1 MSAERQVVEDLEPG
15 ALFAVEKISG
25 HFKQEAMGDHDP
37 YGNIFFK
44 WTFEHK
50 GDPIQVHLLQTL
62 NGGWGLAVADFG
74 HDGVHAREFRKKNK
88 GFMKYAKKI
97 VCQETGSDVGIL
109 Y

>member
-1 MSAERQVVEDLEPG
+1 MQSVEDVHPG
-15 ALFAVEKISG
+15 ALFAVEKISA
-25 HFKQEAMGDHDP
+25 HFEQEAMIDRDT
-37 YGNIFFK
+37 YNNVFWK
-44 WTFEHK
+44 WTFEYK

-97 VCQETGSDVGIL
+97 VCQETGSDVGIV